1 MLTLNGSLANDQP
14 KTNHK
19 IQCFLLNEEG
29 AIKNVQIPFHLILSD
44 KSNQRVRDTILL
56 KKLKSF
62 LRSENKETSKTGHLI
77 VYEAILLNFCLLFL
91 RSAVAQYSCNV
102 ERV

>member
-1 MLTLNGSLANDQP
+1 MAAFNVGKNSRLIFPGYYMLTLNGSLANDQL

-19 IQCFLLNEEG
+19 IQCFLLNTEG
-29 AIKNVQIPFHLILSD
+29 MIKNVQIPFHLILSD

-62 LRSENKETSKTGHLI
+62 LRGEKEETGEHK
-77 VYEAILLNFCLLFL
+77 LF
-91 RSAVAQYSCNV
+91 
-102 ERV
+102 

>member
-1 MLTLNGSLANDQP
+1 MLSLNGSLANDHL

-19 IQCFLLNEEG
+19 IQCFLVSDEG
-29 AIKNVQIPFHLILSD
+29 VIRNVQIPFHLILSD

-62 LRSENKETSKTGHLI
+62 LRSESEETGK
-77 VYEAILLNFCLLFL
+77 
-91 RSAVAQYSCNV
+91 
-102 ERV
+102 